1 MNGKEN
7 MPIPAPVRLVLTTL
21 HEAGYEAYV
30 VGGCVRD
37 HLMGRVPGD
46 YDVTSAALPEEC
58 METFRGWRIIE
69 TGLQHG
75 TVTVVAKGESGHEN
89 VEITTSRNVDCCT
102 SQNVEITTFRIDGAY
117 LDNRHPEN
125 VTFTRSLSED
135 LARRDFTVNAM
146 AYSDPT
152 GVIDLYGGQSDL
164 AAGIIRCVGDAEK
177 RFREDGLRILRALR
191 FSSVLDF
198 VPAADDGNTEKLSTA
213 AAIHALRSLLLGIS
227 RERIHVE
234 LTKLLCGPG
243 AGRILRA
250 YPDVCG
256 TILPMLTDVRVTD
269 AACGLDSL
277 YGMRGVVSDILW
289 KEPAI
294 RYALLFD
301 NCTEAELREGLRSL
315 KMSRAEEGRIRAL
328 WSHRHPPE
336 TEAPADLRYR
346 MRQTAGAYGYDFC
359 RLEALLHCGV
369 GRLSANGRD
378 TLLRYIDELEEE
390 NPCCSLAALALNG
403 QDLQHLGITGPAIG
417 QTLRALLE
425 RVLRD
430 ALTNDKEA
438 LLQALEE
445 NRNG

>member
-1 MNGKEN
+1 MNGKET

-89 VEITTSRNVDCCT
+89 VEITT
-102 SQNVEITTFRIDGAY
+102 FRIDGVY

-152 GVIDLYGGQSDL
+152 GVIDLYGGQADL

-191 FSSVLDF
+191 FSAVLDF
-198 VPAADDGNTEKLSTA
+198 TPAADDGDAAKLSTA
-213 AAIHALRSLLLGIS
+213 AAIHALRELLCGIS

-250 YPDVCG
+250 YPDVCC
-256 TILPMLTDVRVTD
+256 TILPMLTEERVLT
-269 AACGLDSL
+269 AAAGLDEL
-277 YGMRGVVSDILW
+277 YGMRGVVSDIVW
-289 KEPAI
+289 KEAAI

-301 NCTEAELREGLRSL
+301 SCTEPELREGIRSL
-315 KMSRAEEGRIRAL
+315 KMSRAEEGLIRAL
-328 WSHRHPPE
+328 WSHRNPPE
-336 TEAPADLRYR
+336 REAPADLRVR

-359 RLEALLHCGV
+359 RMEVLLHYGAGRISAEARDALLG
-369 GRLSANGRD
+369 
-378 TLLRYIDELEEE
+378 YIDALEEE
-390 NPCCSLAALALNG
+390 NPCCSLATLALNG
-403 QDLQHLGITGPAIG
+403 QDLQALGITGPAIG
-417 QTLRALLE
+417 QTLRTLLDL
-425 RVLRD
+425 VLRD
-430 ALTNDKEA
+430 VVANEKEA
-438 LLQALEE
+438 LRRALEE
-445 NRNG
+445 NHNG

>member
-1 MNGKEN
+1 MNCQEN

-21 HEAGYEAYV
+21 HGAGYEAYV

-37 HLMGRVPGD
+37 HLMGRIPGD

-75 TVTVVAKGESGHEN
+75 TVTVVAKGEAGHE
-89 VEITTSRNVDCCT
+89 
-102 SQNVEITTFRIDGAY
+102 NVEITTFRIDGVY

-152 GVIDLYGGQSDL
+152 GVIDLYGGQADL

-191 FSSVLDF
+191 FSAVLDF
-198 VPAADDGNTEKLSTA
+198 TPAADDGDASKLSTA
-213 AAIHALRSLLLGIS
+213 AAIHALRELLCGIS

-250 YPDVCG
+250 YPDVCC
-256 TILPMLTDVRVTD
+256 TILPMLTKERVL
-269 AACGLDSL
+269 AAADGLDAL
-277 YGMRGVVSDILW
+277 YGMRGAVSDILW
-289 KEPAI
+289 KGSAI

-301 NCTEAELREGLRSL
+301 CCTEPEMREGIRSL
-315 KMSRAEEGRIRAL
+315 KMSRAEEGLIRAL

-336 TEAPADLRYR
+336 TESPLDLRYR

-359 RLEALLHCGV
+359 RMEALLHWGASRISV
-369 GRLSANGRD
+369 DTRD
-378 TLLRYIDELEEE
+378 TLLGYIDALEAE

-403 QDLQHLGITGPAIG
+403 QDLQKLGITGPAIG
-417 QTLRALLE
+417 QTLRTLLD

-430 ALTNDKEA
+430 ELPNEKKA
-438 LLQALEE
+438 LLGALEE
-445 NRNG
+445 MRNG